1 MSEAENIV
9 DAPKKK
15 RTGRYILISVCAV
28 FAAIVVAVITLVFM
42 LFTSPKAAVTVQPD
56 AVDYFNQSRIVQKV
70 YRQLRK
76 TPDQLNSIRLSEKEV
91 NSIIRCA
98 VYMHEN
104 FSKQK
109 TAVKLSSMNL
119 IYKNGAFSGVIPFD
133 TGCRFLNGGVI
144 EISFTAKVS
153 KKAEQLEVNVLT
165 AKAGKIQ
172 LPSDKVNEFVR
183 RSFESDNVKKRISQ
197 LNQIVEDISVEP
209 DGKLK
214 LTYYPQNFIYAVIK
228 N

>member
-1 MSEAENIV
+1 M
-9 DAPKKK
+9 
-15 RTGRYILISVCAV
+15 
-28 FAAIVVAVITLVFM
+28 
-42 LFTSPKAAVTVQPD
+42 
-56 AVDYFNQSRIVQKV
+56 
-70 YRQLRK
+70 
-76 TPDQLNSIRLSEKEV
+76 
-91 NSIIRCA
+91 
-98 VYMHEN
+98 
-104 FSKQK
+104 
-109 TAVKLSSMNL
+109 
-119 IYKNGAFSGVIPFD
+119 
-133 TGCRFLNGGVI
+133 
-144 EISFTAKVS
+144 S

>member
-15 RTGRYILISVCAV
+15 RAGRYILIGVCAV
-28 FAAIVVAVITLVFM
+28 FAAIVVAVITFVFM
-42 LFTSPKAAVTVQPD
+42 LFTSPKAAVAVQPD

-76 TPDQLNSIRLSEKEV
+76 TPDRLNSIRLSEKEV
-91 NSIIRCA
+91 NSAIRCA
-98 VYMHEN
+98 VYMHEK
-104 FSKQK
+104 FSKKQ

-119 IYKNGAFSGVIPFD
+119 TYKKGEFSGIIPFD
-133 TGCRFLNGGVI
+133 TGYRFLNGGVI

-153 KKAEQLEVNVLT
+153 KKSDQLDVNVLS
-165 AKAGKIQ
+165 AKAGKFQ

-183 RSFESDNVKKRISQ
+183 RSLESDDVKERISK
-197 LNQIVEDISVEP
+197 LNQIVEDISVET

-214 LTYYPQNFIYAVIK
+214 LTYYPQNFINAIINY
-228 N
+228 